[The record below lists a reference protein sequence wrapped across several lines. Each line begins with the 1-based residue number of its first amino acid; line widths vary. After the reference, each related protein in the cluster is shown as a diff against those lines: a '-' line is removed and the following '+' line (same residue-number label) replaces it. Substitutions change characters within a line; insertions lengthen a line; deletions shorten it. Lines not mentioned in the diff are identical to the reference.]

1 LSNLSNFSDLPV
13 ELIDAVSASLSNAD
27 ILNLRTQS
35 RTLRN
40 GTTFEFC
47 RRFFN
52 FKIKFNVIGSR
63 AAIWTLTSILSHPDF
78 SGKVLSQALVVEK
91 PTEKNLTPGVRTIL
105 PTGKDIDGLLAAL
118 PGLQNLTIKTEKR
131 TFDAFDHGWYW
142 GPTPTAL
149 VDGCNG
155 LAPALLKGLVRKA
168 CPISQ
173 LMTLN
178 LFGCYI
184 DGALLSKTLV
194 AHKHSLNQISL
205 KHCILRDGKKAVRWL
220 EIFRVLSQL
229 DLDELVL
236 DELLNPRVKICVVMC
251 PEGTQYAKFW
261 YSHSGK
267 ANVKHRAEGV
277 DVGPTGFAKFS
288 RHSAHFTESY
298 VELGLEKLLK
308 SRIFRSITSGNVR
321 GSE

>member
-1 LSNLSNFSDLPV
+1 MSNFSDLPV
-13 ELIDAVSASLSNAD
+13 ELIDDVSASLSNAD

-35 RTLRN
+35 CTLRN

-52 FKIKFNVIGSR
+52 FKTQFNVIGSR
-63 AAIWTLTSILSHPDF
+63 AAIRTLTSILSHPDF

-91 PTEKNLTPGVRTIL
+91 PTEKDLTPGVGTIL

-131 TFDAFDHGWYW
+131 DGGAYYHGCYW
-142 GPTPTAL
+142 APTSTAL
-149 VDGCNG
+149 VNGCNG
-155 LAPALLKGLVRKA
+155 LAPALLKGLVRKT

-173 LMTLN
+173 LTTLN

-184 DGALLSKTLV
+184 DGALLSKTLI
-194 AHKHSLNQISL
+194 AHKHSLKQISL
-205 KHCILRDGKKAVRWL
+205 KHCILRDGKKAVKWL

-236 DELLNPRVKICVVMC
+236 DELLNPRVKVCVVMC
-251 PEGTQYAKFW
+251 TNGTHHAAFR
-261 YSHSGK
+261 YSNSGK
-267 ANVKHRAEGV
+267 ANVKHRTDGV
-277 DVGPTGFAKFS
+277 DVGPTGFARFS
-288 RHSAHFTESY
+288 RYSAQFTESY

-308 SRIFRSITSGNVR
+308 SRDLPLYDFW
-321 GSE
+321 